1 MSLNALLGD
10 YTLQNVVMG
19 AAMLGLVSG
28 VLGCFAVLR
37 KQSLLGDTLSHAALP
52 GVCLGFIIA
61 GGREMG
67 SILAGALFTGSLA
80 ALVMLLLT
88 RMSRLKTDA
97 ALGISLSVF
106 FAIGVV
112 LLTYIQGT
120 GNASQGGLDAFLF
133 GQAAATLRSDLWI
146 MAGVSGVALVLVG
159 GLWKE
164 FKLVSFDAEFAAT
177 QGLPVTLLEALMTV
191 MIALAVV
198 VGLQMVGVVLMAAM
212 VIAPAVAARQWAN
225 KLETMVMLSALF
237 GIVGGV
243 TGALISALGPGL
255 ATGPLIILSL
265 SSVVLVSLLFAPH
278 RGFVWE
284 ILKLQRDRRQLRH
297 QRVLTTLYQLASH
310 HADRHYRSEK
320 RMVDAYLGT
329 DSRRALERLTARGLI
344 TQQTPPSH
352 EPGDH
357 KRWVLTP
364 EGCREAERII
374 DDLGRGGRA

>member
-1 MSLNALLGD
+1 MSLASLLGD
-10 YTLQNVVMG
+10 YTLQNVVLG

-28 VLGCFAVLR
+28 VLGSFAVLR

-146 MAGVSGVALVLVG
+146 MAAVGGVALALVA

-164 FKLVSFDAEFAAT
+164 FKLVSFDAQFAAT
-177 QGLPVTLLEALMTV
+177 QGMPVSLLDGLMTI

-198 VGLQMVGVVLMAAM
+198 IGLQMVGVVLMAAM

-225 KLETMVMLSALF
+225 RLESMVALSALF
-237 GIVGGV
+237 GILGGV
-243 TGALISALGPGL
+243 VGAVISATGPGL

-265 SSVVLVSLLFAPH
+265 SSVVLVSLLFAPR
-278 RGFVWE
+278 RGFLWE
-284 ILKLQRDRRQLRH
+284 ILKLRRDRRQLRY

-320 RMVDAYLGT
+320 RMLDTYLGA
-329 DSRRALERLTARGLI
+329 DSRRALARLMARGLI
-344 TQQTPPSH
+344 IEQVPPPH
-352 EPGDH
+352 EPGNN

-364 EGCREAERII
+364 AGCQEAERILAT
-374 DDLGRGGRA
+374 LGQEQAH

>member
-1 MSLNALLGD
+1 MSLDALLGD

-19 AAMLGLVSG
+19 AALLGLVSG

-225 KLETMVMLSALF
+225 KLESMVMLSALF

-265 SSVVLVSLLFAPH
+265 SSVVLVSLLFAPR

-364 EGCREAERII
+364 EGCREAERIL

>member
-225 KLETMVMLSALF
+225 KLESMVMLSALF

-364 EGCREAERII
+364 EGCREAERIL

>member
-265 SSVVLVSLLFAPH
+265 SSVVLVSLLFAPR

-364 EGCREAERII
+364 EGCREAERIL

>member
-1 MSLNALLGD
+1 MSLASLLGD
-10 YTLQNVVMG
+10 YTLQNVVLG

-146 MAGVSGVALVLVG
+146 MTAVGGVALALVA

-164 FKLVSFDAEFAAT
+164 FKLVSFDAQFAAT
-177 QGLPVTLLEALMTV
+177 QGMPVSLLDGLMTI

-198 VGLQMVGVVLMAAM
+198 IGLQMVGVVLMAAM

-225 KLETMVMLSALF
+225 RLESMVVLSALF
-237 GIVGGV
+237 GILGGV
-243 TGALISALGPGL
+243 VGAVISATGPGL

-265 SSVVLVSLLFAPH
+265 SSVVLVSLLFAPR
-278 RGFVWE
+278 RGFLWE
-284 ILKLQRDRRQLRH
+284 ILKLRRDRRQLRY

-320 RMVDAYLGT
+320 RMLDTYLGA
-329 DSRRALERLTARGLI
+329 DSRRALARLMARGLI
-344 TQQTPPSH
+344 IEQAPPPH
-352 EPGDH
+352 EPGNN

-364 EGCREAERII
+364 AGCQEAERILAT
-374 DDLGRGGRA
+374 LGQEQAH

>member
-1 MSLNALLGD
+1 MSLASLLGD
-10 YTLQNVVMG
+10 YTLQNVVLG

-28 VLGCFAVLR
+28 VLGSFAVLR

-146 MAGVSGVALVLVG
+146 MTAVGGVALALVA

-164 FKLVSFDAEFAAT
+164 FKLVSFDAQFAAT
-177 QGLPVTLLEALMTV
+177 QGMPVSLLDGLMTI

-198 VGLQMVGVVLMAAM
+198 IGLQMVGVVLMAAM

-225 KLETMVMLSALF
+225 RLESMVALSALF
-237 GIVGGV
+237 GILGGV
-243 TGALISALGPGL
+243 VGAVISATGPGL

-265 SSVVLVSLLFAPH
+265 SSVVLVSLLFAPR
-278 RGFVWE
+278 RGFLWE
-284 ILKLQRDRRQLRH
+284 ILKLRRDRRQLRY

-320 RMVDAYLGT
+320 RMLDTYLGA
-329 DSRRALERLTARGLI
+329 DSRRALARLMARGLI
-344 TQQTPPSH
+344 IEQDPPPH
-352 EPGDH
+352 EPGNN

-364 EGCREAERII
+364 AGCQEAERILAT
-374 DDLGRGGRA
+374 LGQEQAH

>member
-1 MSLNALLGD
+1 MSLDALLGD

-19 AAMLGLVSG
+19 AALLGLVSG

-225 KLETMVMLSALF
+225 KLESMVMLSALF
-237 GIVGGV
+237 GIAGGV

-310 HADRHYRSEK
+310 HADRQYRSEK

-364 EGCREAERII
+364 EGCREAERIL

>member
-1 MSLNALLGD
+1 MSLSSLLGD
-10 YTLQNVVMG
+10 YTLQNVVLG

-28 VLGCFAVLR
+28 VLGSFAVLR

-146 MAGVSGVALVLVG
+146 MTAVGGVALALVA

-164 FKLVSFDAEFAAT
+164 FKLVSFDAQFAAT
-177 QGLPVTLLEALMTV
+177 QGMPVSLLDGLMTI

-198 VGLQMVGVVLMAAM
+198 IGLQMVGVVLMAAM

-225 KLETMVMLSALF
+225 RLESMVVLSALF
-237 GIVGGV
+237 GILGGV
-243 TGALISALGPGL
+243 VGAVISATGPGL

-265 SSVVLVSLLFAPH
+265 SSVVLVSLLFAPR
-278 RGFVWE
+278 RGFLWE
-284 ILKLQRDRRQLRH
+284 ILKLRRDRRQLRY

-320 RMVDAYLGT
+320 RMLDTYLGA
-329 DSRRALERLTARGLI
+329 DSRRALARLMARGLI
-344 TQQTPPSH
+344 IEQAPPPH
-352 EPGDH
+352 EPGNN

-364 EGCREAERII
+364 AGCQEAERILAT
-374 DDLGRGGRA
+374 LGQEQAH